1 MTESPRLPVQKYEA
15 MIEIR
20 RLLGVYLDSLNADTR
35 KNFALALADN
45 LMSDMTL
52 VELRQWQNKLSKYA
66 EGDEV
71 QP

>member
-15 MIEIR
+15 MGEIR

-35 KNFALALADN
+35 KNFALRLADN

-52 VELRQWQNKLSKYA
+52 VELRQWQKALSKYI
-66 EGDEV
+66 ESDEA
-71 QP
+71 QR